1 MSSTH
6 HAPGTFCWAE
16 LATTDAAG
24 AKKFYRELLGWET
37 HDDPIP
43 GGGVYTMIQLEG
55 GNVGA
60 LYEQNEEMRAQ
71 GVPPAWLA
79 YVTVEDA
86 ADASAKAKALG
97 GSAIK
102 EAFDVFDIGS
112 MAVLQDPTGATF
124 AVWQPKKHTGTDHID
139 AKPGSVCW
147 NELAS
152 RDADAARLFYGELF
166 AWQPEIRDMGEVG
179 KYTVFK
185 NGEAE
190 AAGLLQ
196 MTEEWGDLPSHWMVY
211 FSVADCDASAHKAA
225 ELGGKVCVPPTDI
238 PPVGRFA
245 VINDPQ
251 GADFSIIKLEERG

>member
-124 AVWQPKKHTGTDHID
+124 AVWQ
-139 AKPGSVCW
+139 
-147 NELAS
+147 
-152 RDADAARLFYGELF
+152 
-166 AWQPEIRDMGEVG
+166 
-179 KYTVFK
+179 
-185 NGEAE
+185 
-190 AAGLLQ
+190 
-196 MTEEWGDLPSHWMVY
+196 
-211 FSVADCDASAHKAA
+211 
-225 ELGGKVCVPPTDI
+225 
-238 PPVGRFA
+238 
-245 VINDPQ
+245 
-251 GADFSIIKLEERG
+251 

>member
-1 MSSTH
+1 MSPSSL
-6 HAPGTFCWAE
+6 AQGSLCWAE

-24 AKKFYRELLGWET
+24 AKTFYSDLLDWQT

-60 LYEQNEEMRAQ
+60 LYEQNEEMRAE

-86 ADASAKAKALG
+86 AAAAARTKELG
-97 GSAIK
+97 GTVIK
-102 EAFDVFDIGS
+102 DAFDIFDIGA

-124 AVWQPKKHTGTDHID
+124 AVWQPKKHTGTDHVD
-139 AKPGSVCW
+139 GKPGSVCW

-152 RDADAARLFYGELF
+152 RDAEAARTFYGELF
-166 AWQPEIRDMGEVG
+166 GWQPESRDMGEVG

-196 MTEEWGDLPSHWMVY
+196 MTEEWGELPSHWMVY
-211 FSVADCDASAHKAA
+211 FSVADCDAKADKAA
-225 ELGGKVCVPPTDI
+225 ELGGTVCVPPTDI

-251 GADFSIIKLEERG
+251 GAVFSIIKLESGE